1 MKLELSDALKLKY
14 GKIVPRNLIFDV
26 PDSWY
31 IIIDSLLGSIVN
43 YIRTVNPKVKLQIS
57 EVKSKFG
64 RLRISYGFKDIQDMR
79 IDGMIR
85 AISDLSEKIK

>member
-31 IIIDSLLGSIVN
+31 IIIDSLLESIVN
-43 YIRTVNPKVKLQIS
+43 YIRTVNPQVKLQIS
-57 EVKSKFG
+57 EVKAKFG

>member
-31 IIIDSLLGSIVN
+31 IIIDSLLNSIVD
-43 YIRTVNPKVKLQIS
+43 YIRTVNPQVKLQIS
-57 EVKSKFG
+57 EVKAKFG
-64 RLRISYGFKDIQDMR
+64 RLRIAYGFKDIQDMR

-85 AISDLSEKIK
+85 AISDLSVKIK